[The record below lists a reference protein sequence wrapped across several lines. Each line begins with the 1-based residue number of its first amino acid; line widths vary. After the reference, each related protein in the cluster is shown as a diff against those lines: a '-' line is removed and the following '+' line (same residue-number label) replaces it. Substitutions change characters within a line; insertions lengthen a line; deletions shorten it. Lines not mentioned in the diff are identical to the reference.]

1 MFEFEGMR
9 IYVLPRYGRLLLRIF
24 AGWLVFVGAVI
35 VGSMVYAV
43 VTGTSAM
50 NQWLLALLILSVVPL
65 LWTVIKVLK
74 EGVLPRDTAINRKEQ
89 R

>member
-35 VGSMVYAV
+35 VGSMVYTV
-43 VTGTSAM
+43 VTGSSAM

-65 LWTVIKVLK
+65 LWVVIKVLK